1 MLQCAPE
8 IAGFQLTATRPCSY
22 LPGRTERMLFTWAND
37 GSGSE
42 LYDRL
47 TKYGFRR
54 SRGVFYRPSC
64 PQCSACISAR
74 VDVNEFTA
82 SRSQRRAARANASL
96 KREIAA
102 PADDSEAFELFRA
115 YVLARHGGGG
125 MDGMNSRD
133 FKQMVDD
140 APVRT
145 CMIKYSG
152 TAEGGEGQT
161 LFAAALTDLLSDGLS
176 MLYSFFDPSHS
187 KRSLGTFMILDHIDL
202 AKAHGLKYVYLG
214 YWVPGSAKMGYKE
227 RFSGLEVYV
236 GRAWRPLSD
245 LKACSRTAVSRSGAA
260 SPMLP

>member
-1 MLQCAPE
+1 MLQYAPE

-22 LPGRTERMLFTWAND
+22 LPGRTERMLFTWASD
-37 GSGSE
+37 GSGPE

-74 VDVNEFTA
+74 VDVSQFEA
-82 SRSQRRAARANASL
+82 SRSQRRAARANAGL

-102 PADDSEAFELFRA
+102 PADDSETFELFRA
-115 YVLARHGGGG
+115 YVLSRHSGGG
-125 MDGMNSRD
+125 MDGMNFRD
-133 FKQMVDD
+133 FKQMADD

-145 CMIKYSG
+145 CMVKYSG
-152 TAEGGEGQT
+152 TADGGDRT

-176 MLYSFFDPSHS
+176 MLYSFFDPAHA

-202 AKAHGLKYVYLG
+202 AKAYGLKYVYLG
-214 YWVPGSAKMGYKE
+214 YWVPGSEKMGYKE

-236 GRAWRPLSD
+236 GRAWRSLSD
-245 LKACSRTAVSRSGAA
+245 LKACSQTAVARSGAA

>member
-1 MLQCAPE
+1 MLQYAPE

-74 VDVNEFTA
+74 VDVSEFKA

-102 PADDSEAFELFRA
+102 PEDDSETFELFRS
-115 YVLARHGGGG
+115 YVLARHSGGG
-125 MDGMNSRD
+125 MDGMNFRD
-133 FKQMVDD
+133 FKQMADD

-145 CMIKYSG
+145 CMVKYAG
-152 TAEGGEGQT
+152 TADGGGET

-176 MLYSFFDPSHS
+176 MLYSFFDPAQA

-202 AKAHGLKYVYLG
+202 ARAHGLKYVYLG

-245 LKACSRTAVSRSGAA
+245 LKACSGAAHPRSGVE